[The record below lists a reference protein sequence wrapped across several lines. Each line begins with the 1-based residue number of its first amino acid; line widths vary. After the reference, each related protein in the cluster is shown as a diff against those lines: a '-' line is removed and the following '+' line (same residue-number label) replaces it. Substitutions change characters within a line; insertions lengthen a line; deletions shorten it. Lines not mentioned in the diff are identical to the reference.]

1 MNPQLQIPKDNSY
14 DYVLGNKDLGEEEDF
29 LEKASLWLKDY
40 MSKKENEVKN
50 IVFWGEVVDG
60 PSIFLPRFL
69 ANLQPPKTFDLNED
83 CYEKCARYVS
93 LIPYRTDSIVYDS
106 LPDMWTTCQ
115 EFLDLRAGGHEEHA
129 ILLCN
134 YFNWID

>member
-1 MNPQLQIPKDNSY
+1 MGTKEFA
-14 DYVLGNKDLGEEEDF
+14 GEEEAF

-40 MSKKENEVKN
+40 MGKKENEGKN

-69 ANLQPPKTFDLNED
+69 TPLHPPNTFDLNEN

-93 LIPYRTDSIVYDS
+93 LIPFR
-106 LPDMWTTCQ
+106 
-115 EFLDLRAGGHEEHA
+115 
-129 ILLCN
+129 
-134 YFNWID
+134 